1 MSTIYERV
9 KTIVVDKLG
18 VDEADV
24 DESSSFVENL
34 SAEELQI
41 FVGANVEERCCL
53 VLVQCPNL
61 LSLGTWGLN
70 RVCRVPGK
78 RMQLH
83 RPLQSGVQ
91 DSVMMKYRLS
101 GEAAPTVHA
110 ALLQSFGVI
119 VLDMERLKL
128 GQWIMAQRWHE
139 V

>member
-1 MSTIYERV
+1 MKISTP
-9 KTIVVDKLG
+9 
-18 VDEADV
+18 
-24 DESSSFVENL
+24 
-34 SAEELQI
+34 Q
-41 FVGANVEERCCL
+41 NVEERCCL

-61 LSLGTWGLN
+61 LSLGPWGLN

-78 RMQLH
+78 RVQLH
-83 RPLQSGVQ
+83 RPPQSGVQ
-91 DSVMMKYRLS
+91 DPVMMKYRLS

-128 GQWIMAQRWHE
+128 GQWVMAQRWHE